1 MHKVQNKELKTNQNK
16 IKMTQNLL
24 TGTYRLNI
32 K

>member
-1 MHKVQNKELKTNQNK
+1 MHEVQNKELKTNQNK

-24 TGTYRLNI
+24 TVTYRLNI